1 MGLHN
6 FIPPFLKKKI
16 QLYLIGPNLGPYP
29 EHHFSQGGEDIIL
42 LQILKGYNLFKTN
55 GFFVDVGAYH
65 PHYSSNT
72 HKLYELGWR
81 GINIEPRPG
90 SKILFDKLRP
100 RDLNLEIGVSS
111 KSQMLDY
118 YMISEDSRINSFSKE
133 YLAEIGRS
141 ELLKNNVPV
150 KTLPLKEIF
159 ELYPI
164 PEEGIDYLN
173 IDAEG
178 FDLDIILSNDF
189 NFLRPK
195 IISVE
200 VSPINLIEDILDNYV
215 YKKLTE
221 LQYSCVAKNFII
233 QKVSTLFFID
243 SMLIN
248 NK

>member
-6 FIPPFLKKKI
+6 VIPSFLKKKI

-42 LQILKGYNLFKTN
+42 LQILKGYNLFKTT

-65 PHYSSNT
+65 PHSSSNT
-72 HKLYELGWR
+72 FKLYELGWR

-90 SKILFDKLRP
+90 SKILFDKFRP
-100 RDLNLEIGVSS
+100 RDLNLQIGVSS
-111 KSQMLDY
+111 KSQVLDY
-118 YMISEDSRINSFSKE
+118 YMISEDSRVNSFSKD

-141 ELLKNNVPV
+141 QLVNNSVPV
-150 KTLPLKEIF
+150 ETLPLKEIF

-189 NFLRPK
+189 NLFRPK

-200 VSPINLIEDILDNYV
+200 VSPINLIEDIFDNIV
-215 YKKLTE
+215 YKKLVE
-221 LQYSCVAKNFII
+221 LKYSCVAKNFII

-243 SMLIN
+243 SRIISS
-248 NK
+248 